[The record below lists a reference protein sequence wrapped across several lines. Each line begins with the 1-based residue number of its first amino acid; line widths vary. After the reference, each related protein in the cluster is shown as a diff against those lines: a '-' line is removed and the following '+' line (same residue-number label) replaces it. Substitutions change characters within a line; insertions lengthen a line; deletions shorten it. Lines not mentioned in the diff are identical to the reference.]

1 MTIGLAAA
9 GPDAGR
15 AILETL
21 AEVEAFAQ
29 GAIGGFVSVAALT
42 DGGEVCRAEI
52 QRGGARTLQAQG
64 PTCSL
69 LSAGRAVLMSSG
81 PDRPTP
87 LSHFTPALSGVGLA
101 TGHRFPNTPGIGGRP
116 PNLDVLDLLAA
127 GLAPGEACDRVMA
140 RNPAAD
146 AGLLVLGLDG
156 RIGCSDSA
164 LVQGYPTRGGGVC
177 NGAGWSAGVVH
188 NAIEPHRSLAALTL
202 ELMAMRLGSSTL
214 PNHVLPLRAGIVVR
228 RSADRSRVS
237 VRNGRVESI
246 ALASS
251 GPADGTWSAGIGPE
265 ALLIE
270 AGKVIGI
277 TCSDPY
283 LVVRDGLLIS
293 ADGKSETSLFYRIDA
308 AVKAHP
314 VKTG

>member
-1 MTIGLAAA
+1 MCSICSPPVSRRAKPATASWHVIPQQMPGCWFWVWTAASA
-9 GPDAGR
+9 
-15 AILETL
+15 
-21 AEVEAFAQ
+21 
-29 GAIGGFVSVAALT
+29 
-42 DGGEVCRAEI
+42 
-52 QRGGARTLQAQG
+52 ART
-64 PTCSL
+64 
-69 LSAGRAVLMSSG
+69 
-81 PDRPTP
+81 
-87 LSHFTPALSGVGLA
+87 
-101 TGHRFPNTPGIGGRP
+101 
-116 PNLDVLDLLAA
+116 
-127 GLAPGEACDRVMA
+127 A
-140 RNPAAD
+140 RLFKA
-146 AGLLVLGLDG
+146 
-156 RIGCSDSA
+156 I
-164 LVQGYPTRGGGVC
+164 PTRGGGVC

-214 PNHVLPLRAGIVVR
+214 PNHVLPLRAGIVVI

-237 VRNGRVESI
+237 VRNGRVELI

-293 ADGKSETSLFYRIDA
+293 ADGKSETSLFYRYRRSGQS
-308 AVKAHP
+308 P
-314 VKTG
+314 SG